1 MTTLSLGGKIARVTL
16 FTGVT
21 LVALILFATYASTLG
36 MHGGGMMAW
45 NERAWDDEIA
55 SSVSAPEASSSM
67 MDSFAYGGGMPMMD
81 AIESTSR
88 VIKTGAIDMTS
99 TNVPAT
105 VDAIGDLAIAKGG
118 YVQSSSTSDDEIGKA
133 SSYVTVRVPADTFED
148 TMTAIKALGTHI
160 NNESVSG
167 EDVTEQ
173 YTDLAA
179 RLTAA
184 KAQEEQYLLILQD
197 AETVG
202 EVLAVQEHLGTVRAE
217 IESLQGQINY
227 LEDRTDLATIS
238 VTVTEETTAASA
250 SESKFEPSRDIDSA
264 LAFVITVGQGLI
276 SALIWIGIVGSA
288 IGVPVGIAGLIYW
301 FAVGR
306 KKQGKKRR

>member
-1 MTTLSLGGKIARVTL
+1 
-16 FTGVT
+16 
-21 LVALILFATYASTLG
+21 
-36 MHGGGMMAW
+36 MMAW